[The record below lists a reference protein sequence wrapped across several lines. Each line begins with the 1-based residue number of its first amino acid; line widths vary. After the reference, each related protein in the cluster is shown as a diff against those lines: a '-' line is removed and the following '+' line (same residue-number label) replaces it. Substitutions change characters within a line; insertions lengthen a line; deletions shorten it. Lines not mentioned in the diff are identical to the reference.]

1 MKIISLNTWGGRAG
15 TQGLLS
21 FFERNEDADVF
32 CLQEIWSAPYEHL
45 EGVKAGG
52 LEISHEDIMV
62 YGKQEI
68 SKLLSSHAY
77 YFAPQHQENY
87 GLMTLIKEEYPVAEF
102 GEVFVHKHKGFVP
115 IGDVGRH
122 ARNVQFVE
130 TVHNGKKLNIL
141 NFHGLWNGEG
151 KRDSED
157 RILQSENIA
166 GFLKTLS
173 GDIVFCGDFNLLPD
187 TQSIKI
193 IEDAGMRNLVKEYEV
208 TSTRSSFY
216 SKPEKFADYVFVSS
230 GIEVAGFAVMQ
241 DQVSDHLPL
250 CLEIR

>member
-1 MKIISLNTWGGRAG
+1 
-15 TQGLLS
+15 
-21 FFERNEDADVF
+21 
-32 CLQEIWSAPYEHL
+32 
-45 EGVKAGG
+45 
-52 LEISHEDIMV
+52 
-62 YGKQEI
+62 
-68 SKLLSSHAY
+68 
-77 YFAPQHQENY
+77 
-87 GLMTLIKEEYPVAEF
+87 MTMIKEEYPVAEF

-193 IEDAGMRNLVKEYEV
+193 IEDAGMRNLVKEYGV

-216 SKPEKFADYVFVSS
+216 TKPEKFADYVFVSS
-230 GIEVAGFAVMQ
+230 GIEVADFAVMQ
-241 DQVSDHLPL
+241 DEVSDHLPL